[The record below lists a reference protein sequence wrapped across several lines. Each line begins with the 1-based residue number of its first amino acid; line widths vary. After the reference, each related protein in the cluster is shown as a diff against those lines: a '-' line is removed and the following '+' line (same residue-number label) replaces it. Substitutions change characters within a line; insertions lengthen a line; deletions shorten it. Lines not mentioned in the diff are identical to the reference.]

1 MKAIDYL
8 NAIDEFTSI
17 YDDTILSHNSVS
29 LSELKCWE
37 IKCLGLIK
45 LVSMAERVK
54 TVIETRFFGPY
65 DYYVKINGN
74 NVDLKMGFKKDEN
87 PLVVLNDELQA
98 IRYRIYCLKELDL

>member
-8 NAIDEFTSI
+8 NAIDEFKSVHE
-17 YDDTILSHNSVS
+17 DTILSHNSLS

-54 TVIETRFFGPY
+54 TVIETSFVGPY
-65 DYYVKINGN
+65 DYYIKIQSNR
-74 NVDLKMGFKKDEN
+74 VDLKMGFKKDDN